1 MTWRLPKYSLTMEEI
16 HRRIPHRPPF
26 LFIDK
31 IIEINDDSAKASLFV
46 KPDFPFFKGHYP
58 GNPIMPG
65 VLLCESVFQ
74 TGAIFLA
81 DYLSNQSLTDENV
94 TPVLS
99 RIRDARFKRM
109 VLPGDDIEISV
120 FLKEQMGQF
129 YNLTGEI
136 KNKGKT
142 ALTISFALAL
152 VKDSA

>member
-1 MTWRLPKYSLTMEEI
+1 MEDI
-16 HRRIPHRPPF
+16 YRRIPHRPPF

-31 IIEINDDSAKASLFV
+31 IIEITETGARAALKIRS
-46 KPDFPFFKGHYP
+46 DFSFFEGHYP

-81 DYLSNQSLTDENV
+81 DHLQSESLNDKSV

-109 VLPGDDIEISV
+109 VKPGDEVEISV
-120 FLKEQMGQF
+120 TLGEKMGQF
-129 YNLTGEI
+129 FTMTGEI
-136 KNKGKT
+136 RKEGKV
-142 ALTISFALAL
+142 ALTISYALAM
-152 VKDSA
+152 VKENPSQ

>member
-1 MTWRLPKYSLTMEEI
+1 MEEI

-26 LFIDK
+26 LFVDK
-31 IIEINDDSAKASLFV
+31 IIEITNTGAKASLTI
-46 KPDFPFFKGHYP
+46 KPDFSFFEGHYP

-81 DYLSNQSLTDENV
+81 DYLTDESLTDENI

-109 VLPGDDIEISV
+109 VKPGDTIEISV
-120 FLKEQMGQF
+120 TLGEKMGQF
-129 YNLTGEI
+129 FTMSGEI
-136 KNKGKT
+136 RKGGKV
-142 ALTISFALAL
+142 ALTISYALAM
-152 VKDSA
+152 VREDSPK

>member
-1 MTWRLPKYSLTMEEI
+1 MEDI

-31 IIEINDDSAKASLFV
+31 ILEITDSGAKASLSV
-46 KPDFPFFKGHYP
+46 RPDFSFFEGHYP

-74 TGAIFLA
+74 TGAIFLS
-81 DYLSNQSLTDENV
+81 DHIENESLKDVNV

-99 RIRDARFKRM
+99 RIREARFKRM
-109 VLPGDDIEISV
+109 VLPGDKVEISV
-120 FLKEQMGQF
+120 IMKEQLGQF
-129 YNLTGEI
+129 YNLSGEI

-152 VKDSA
+152 VKDQG

>member
-1 MTWRLPKYSLTMEEI
+1 MEDI

-26 LFIDK
+26 LFIDN
-31 IIEINDDSAKASLFV
+31 ILGITDTGAKASLTV
-46 KPDFPFFKGHYP
+46 REDFSFFEGHYP

-81 DYLSNQSLTDENV
+81 DFLTNQTLTDDKV

-109 VLPGDDIEISV
+109 VLPGDQIEISV
-120 FLKEQMGQF
+120 SIKDQMGQF

-136 KNKGKT
+136 KNKNKT

-152 VKDSA
+152 VKDSE

>member
-1 MTWRLPKYSLTMEEI
+1 MEDI

-31 IIEINDDSAKASLFV
+31 ILEITDSGAKASLSV
-46 KPDFPFFKGHYP
+46 RPDFSFFEGHYP

-74 TGAIFLA
+74 TGAIFLS
-81 DYLSNQSLTDENV
+81 DHIKNESLQDENV

-109 VLPGDDIEISV
+109 VLPGDEVEISV
-120 FLKEQMGQF
+120 TMKEQLGQF
-129 YNLTGEI
+129 YNLSGEI

-152 VKDSA
+152 VKDQG